1 MDDTDD
7 THDAVDV
14 AVAVDDN
21 DLSPGQEQAP
31 FLPNFCVA
39 KDRTVGEQIQWLYP
53 KEIKL

>member
-1 MDDTDD
+1 MDD